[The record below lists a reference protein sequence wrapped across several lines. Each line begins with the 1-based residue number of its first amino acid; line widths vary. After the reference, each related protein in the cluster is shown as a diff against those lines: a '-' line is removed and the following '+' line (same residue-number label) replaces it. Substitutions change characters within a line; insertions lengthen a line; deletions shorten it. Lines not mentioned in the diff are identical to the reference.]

1 MSVALAAKEYPPVT
15 ANGCKRPLR
24 LPPLP
29 SFKKPTGPG
38 VVTAATGLWKCSG
51 SLAIR
56 VRRSRR

>member
-29 SFKKPTGPG
+29 SIKKPTGPG
-38 VVTAATGLWKCSG
+38 VVTAATGL
-51 SLAIR
+51 
-56 VRRSRR
+56 